1 MDFNLV
7 FFFYGLAFFSLGL
20 SMVLEAGR
28 FPLLAE
34 ARASALLAAFGL
46 LCGFYEWLE
55 LFVVWQPEWVYQHL
69 YQFEWLRLGW
79 LELTFGLLILFGL
92 RMLQPSKQLSGVEIL
107 YWAGAVAMDAAVILF
122 VALFF
127 RSYRTDWMLYTEI
140 IIRYSLGLPSALLA
154 GFALNRQALLSRQQG
169 LPRATPGL
177 RIAGYGFYIYAFT
190 QLFDQPLNF
199 FPVNILNSTTFSAV
213 FGLPVQVVRAAL
225 AVFITFG
232 LVQAMQAAEMER
244 QRQFAAAQQARL
256 DALQQIQQETVQR
269 EALRQEFL
277 RHTVQ
282 AQEEERARIA
292 RELHDESSQLL
303 TAFSLQLATLRQV
316 TNRNPKAQTQIAQL
330 QSLTRQISQGIY
342 RLVRDL
348 RPLHIDELGLAASL
362 QWLAEQASQRLN
374 LDVQVEI
381 TGPSQ
386 RLPSLVETA
395 VFRVAQEALT
405 NVARHAGV
413 GQARLEF
420 LFEDRQVTLRII
432 DQGVGMKVP
441 PPAGTTPSGWGITG
455 MRERAESIGGDLQ
468 IYSNPGQGAV
478 VELRLPFSPAQTS
491 SVETL
496 IIADTLQET
505 ENGPHQA
512 YAR

>member
-7 FFFYGLAFFSLGL
+7 FFFYGLAFFGLGL
-20 SMVLEAGR
+20 TMALEAGR

-46 LCGFYEWLE
+46 LYGFHEWME
-55 LFVVWQPEWVYQHL
+55 LFIVWQTEWVSQPVF
-69 YQFEWLRLGW
+69 QFEWLRLGW

-92 RMLQPSKQLSGVEIL
+92 RMLQPSKQLSGREIL
-107 YWAGAVAMDAAVILF
+107 YWAGAVAMDAAVILV

-127 RSYRTDWMLYTEI
+127 RSYRADWIDYTNVI
-140 IIRYSLGLPSALLA
+140 VRYSLGVPGAMLA
-154 GFALNRQALLSRQQG
+154 GFALNRQALLSSQQG

-177 RIAGYGFYIYAFT
+177 RIAGYGFYIFSFT
-190 QLFDQPLNF
+190 QLFDQPLSF
-199 FPVNILNSTTFSAV
+199 FPVNFLNSATFSSV
-213 FGLPVQVVRAAL
+213 VGIPVQVVRAVL
-225 AVFITFG
+225 AVVITFG

-256 DALQQIQQETVQR
+256 DALRQIQQETAQR

-277 RHTVQ
+277 RHTVM

-303 TAFSLQLATLRQV
+303 TAFSLQLATLGRV
-316 TNRNPKAQTQIAQL
+316 THRNPKAQAQIAQL
-330 QSLTRQISQGIY
+330 QTLTRQISQGIY

-381 TGPSQ
+381 TGSSQ
-386 RLPSLVETA
+386 RLPPLAETV

-405 NVARHAGV
+405 NVGRHAGV

-420 LFEDRQVTLRII
+420 IFGDQQVTLRII
-432 DQGVGMKVP
+432 DQGVGMKLP
-441 PPAGTTPSGWGITG
+441 PPAGTAHSGWGITG
-455 MRERAESIGGDLQ
+455 MYERAESVGADLQ
-468 IYSNPGQGAV
+468 IQSSPGKGTV
-478 VELRLPFSPAQTS
+478 VELRLPFSPIKTS
-491 SVETL
+491 PEETPG
-496 IIADTLQET
+496 ISEILQET
-505 ENGPHQA
+505 EYEPHQT